1 MTYGNDIGLSNIRVP
16 NENSTLLYKYTN
28 YNTFPEEVYVH
39 EFLHGL
45 ERIEKE
51 YGNEVIELHSYAEH
65 GYQDD
70 EIEGLKKWYKDYMQG
85 RVQNSKLGL
94 SKEVFSRKP
103 VHSSNFTNS
112 IDFSNEIFSEPQNL
126 LEDIQKQFIKTKKY
140 IYEEL
145 INANI

>member
-51 YGNEVIELHSYAEH
+51 YGNEVIELHS
-65 GYQDD
+65 
-70 EIEGLKKWYKDYMQG
+70 
-85 RVQNSKLGL
+85 
-94 SKEVFSRKP
+94 
-103 VHSSNFTNS
+103 
-112 IDFSNEIFSEPQNL
+112 
-126 LEDIQKQFIKTKKY
+126 
-140 IYEEL
+140 
-145 INANI
+145 